1 MSDLS
6 YRLAM
11 VRPVLLPSAQS
22 MAMSAM
28 YVVANI
34 INQEPVYLL
43 ILLLVLAVDVLD
55 FNHKR
60 KSLFRDFVAGAVIT
74 LLALSLNDQMGL
86 YTGGTVAIASFAR
99 LMQKSA

>member
-1 MSDLS
+1 MSDFS
-6 YRLAM
+6 YRLAL
-11 VRPVLLPSAQS
+11 VRPVLRPSAES
-22 MAMSAM
+22 MALSVAF
-28 YVVANI
+28 VVANI

-74 LLALSLNDQMGL
+74 LLAISFNDQVGL
-86 YTGGTVAIASFAR
+86 YAGGSVAIAAFAR

>member
-6 YRLAM
+6 YRLALL
-11 VRPVLLPSAQS
+11 RPVLRPSAES
-22 MAMSAM
+22 MALSATF
-28 YVVANI
+28 VVANI

-43 ILLLVLAVDVLD
+43 ILLLILAVDLLD

-60 KSLFRDFVAGAVIT
+60 KSLFRDFIAGAVIT
-74 LLALSLNDQMGL
+74 LLALSLNDQIGL
-86 YTGGTVAIASFAR
+86 YAGGTVAIAASAR